1 MLFDSVP
8 LTITML
14 VIGFYIF
21 MGALLF
27 GVWED
32 WEALEASYFCFVTI
46 STIGF
51 GDLVPGSA
59 NFENTEDHYKMIV
72 SAFYMMFGKIKS
84 THGGMLSLNTITT
97 LVFLF
102 YVIYCKTMC
111 DYVCYISDFLLLH
124 VFSLRYACRLL
135 WWIQGHQGRPSRF
148 RFGQF
153 HVVFSTKWPQ

>member
-1 MLFDSVP
+1 
-8 LTITML
+8 ML

-27 GVWED
+27 GVWEN

-72 SAFYMMFGKIKS
+72 SAFYMMFGKIKFK
-84 THGGMLSLNTITT
+84 HGGMLSLNTITRVVYVSMSLT
-97 LVFLF
+97 MTVVMAVCVTFLTSLVH
-102 YVIYCKTMC
+102 I
-111 DYVCYISDFLLLH
+111 LH
-124 VFSLRYACRLL
+124 
-135 WWIQGHQGRPSRF
+135 
-148 RFGQF
+148 
-153 HVVFSTKWPQ
+153 T

>member
-124 VFSLRYACRLL
+124 VFSLRHACRLL
-135 WWIQGHQGRPSRF
+135 WWIQGHQGRP
-148 RFGQF
+148 
-153 HVVFSTKWPQ
+153 PQDRK

>member
-1 MLFDSVP
+1 
-8 LTITML
+8 ML

-27 GVWED
+27 GVWEN

-72 SAFYMMFGKIKS
+72 SAFYMMFGKIKYK
-84 THGGMLSLNTITT
+84 HGGMLSLNTITRVVSVSIYMSLT
-97 LVFLF
+97 MTVVMAMCVTFLTHSTYITF
-102 YVIYCKTMC
+102 TCK
-111 DYVCYISDFLLLH
+111 
-124 VFSLRYACRLL
+124 
-135 WWIQGHQGRPSRF
+135 
-148 RFGQF
+148 
-153 HVVFSTKWPQ
+153 